1 MVTWSK
7 IIRTKKEN
15 RETLKT
21 LSLSRRAVLKLS
33 VILSGLLTLG
43 GMLEF
48 LSYQEVPEIATRIT
62 LDIPESYSPGS
73 VTPVPQ
79 VRAWLVRDED
89 GLYAVSGVCTHL
101 GCMMANHDSSIFECP
116 CHGSKFDLDGAV
128 LNGPAEL
135 PLNHV
140 ELTTSAD
147 NKLVVNTQVVVPV
160 SQRLAID

>member
-1 MVTWSK
+1 MITWSK
-7 IIRTKKEN
+7 IIRTKKAN
-15 RETLKT
+15 REILKT

-43 GMLEF
+43 GVLEF

-62 LDIPESYSPGS
+62 LDIPVSYSPGS

-79 VRAWLVRDED
+79 VRAWLIRDD
-89 GLYAVSGVCTHL
+89 KGFYAISGLCTHL
-101 GCMMANHDSSIFECP
+101 GCSVATKDDSHFECP
-116 CHGSKFDLDGAV
+116 CHGSKFDLLGAV

-135 PLNHV
+135 SLNHV
-140 ELTTSAD
+140 ELTYSLD